1 MGRPRK
7 VITPENETPVDPASP
22 SLADGAPA
30 PRKTRKKR
38 AVDPVVAEL
47 KAKLAEA
54 QATAKIRGKVAE
66 MGVAELVMLEDAIT
80 ARRTALGD
88 ALPDVRE

>member
-7 VITPENETPVDPASP
+7 VITPENGT
-22 SLADGAPA
+22 LADPTGPSSAAGVLA

-38 AVDPVVAEL
+38 AVDPVVVEL

-66 MGVAELVMLEDAIT
+66 MGVAELAMLEDAIT